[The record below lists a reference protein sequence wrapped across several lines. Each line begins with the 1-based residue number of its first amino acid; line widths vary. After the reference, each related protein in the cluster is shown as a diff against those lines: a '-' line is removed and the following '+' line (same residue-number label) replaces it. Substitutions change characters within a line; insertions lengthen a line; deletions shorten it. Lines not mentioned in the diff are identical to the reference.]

1 VVNLYSLLHSL
12 RSLHLLDHEAA
23 GGCDKILSNLLFPW
37 GHHRRFNS
45 YTEYIRKTFSGR
57 IQKVVVDAG
66 FTCPNRDG
74 TKGVGGCTYCNN
86 DAFNPSYCN
95 PEEPIHRQISK
106 GIDFHAVR
114 YRRADR
120 FLVYFQP
127 YSNTFAPL
135 SRLKTLYEVALD
147 YPDVIGLVIGTRPD
161 CMDSEKLDFL
171 QELSK
176 KVYIQV
182 EYGVESCY
190 EKTLLRIN
198 RGHTFETSLA
208 MIEKTRKKGIRTG
221 AHFIF
226 GLPGES
232 LEEMLESVVQVS
244 NLQIDT
250 IKFHQL
256 QIVRGTPM
264 EQEFILHPEMFHHFT
279 LEGYITFI
287 IDFVE
292 RLNQDIVIER
302 FCGEVP
308 PRLLHKSEWGAIR
321 YDNILR
327 LIETE
332 MERRDTWQGKYYI
345 QHPGSRIQDPES

>member
-1 VVNLYSLLHSL
+1 VKNEKRRVNNEIY
-12 RSLHLLDHEAA
+12 
-23 GGCDKILSNLLFPW
+23 PW
-37 GHHRRFNS
+37 GHNRRFNS
-45 YTEYIRKTFSGR
+45 YTEYIRKTFGGR

-74 TKGVGGCTYCNN
+74 TKGTGGCSYCNN

-95 PEEPIHRQISK
+95 PKEPIPYQIKK

-114 YRRADR
+114 YRRAEQ

-127 YSNTFAPL
+127 YSNTYAPL
-135 SRLKTLYEVALD
+135 SRLKALYEEALG

-161 CMDSEKLDFL
+161 CMDDEKLCYL
-171 QELSK
+171 QELSG

-190 EKTLLRIN
+190 DKTLLRIN
-198 RGHTFETSLA
+198 RCHSFGES
-208 MIEKTRKKGIRTG
+208 IEMMRKTREKGIRTG

-226 GLPGES
+226 GLPGETR
-232 LEEMLESVVQVS
+232 EEMVASAGLISSLPV
-244 NLQIDT
+244 DT

-256 QIVRGTPM
+256 QIVKGTPM
-264 EQEFILHPEMFHHFT
+264 ELEYISHPETFHHFT

-287 IDFVE
+287 VDLLE
-292 RLNQDIVIER
+292 HLNPGIVIER

-308 PRLLHKSEWGAIR
+308 PRLLHKSEWGLIR

-327 LIETE
+327 LIEKE
-332 MERRDTWQGKYYI
+332 LENRETWQGKLI
-345 QHPGSRIQDPES
+345 N